1 MSLSNEPMKSMLAPY
16 VPPRAEPQ
24 QLEDL
29 SFRFGEG
36 ESLRGIWQVIRKRKL
51 TIMVGGACGL
61 LLAFLLCLVMTRQ
74 YAAVSTIEVD
84 KTDNSQT
91 SLLNSAS
98 PAPAS
103 ADGMKA
109 DIATH
114 MTVLQSPN
122 VELAVVKDLNL
133 QSVPPFAFKPSLV
146 GFFTGTNDKI
156 RDEIKRGLPLE
167 QAPYTRERILAVFDK
182 KLKIQNTADTRLIT
196 VQFLNPDA
204 NVSAAVANGLVREY
218 VTFQAR
224 SQATTDAQRWL
235 TEQLADLKNNVE
247 DSQKRLADFER
258 KTGLNGMVLGA
269 AGEAAGGS
277 STHIP
282 DLDAL
287 DALNQQLTAAETDR
301 ISKEAVYRMTKSR
314 NPDLVDSLADP
325 SDSNNSA
332 AAFAVA
338 GASLDLLHNLR
349 QQQSTLKVTYADM
362 LTKYGPNNQH
372 LQETKSELDSVNKQ
386 IDRELSRINQ
396 TAGKDFSFAQQR
408 EEGLRKAF
416 EQQQQK
422 AGNLNVSAVQLQ
434 ALTQE
439 ATSSRQLYDSLYSRL
454 KQVNI
459 QAALRAT
466 NISVADPARPPA
478 KPKRPNPPLYMA
490 IGLIAGL
497 FTGLSSA
504 FIREHLDDKVTVAL
518 QLKAGSRLPMLANIP
533 SSREI
538 GLLTSHAG
546 AVSTTLESSPLIND
560 PTSAASESFRALRT
574 AIMVGSHTGQ
584 LRTLLVTSPL
594 SGEGRSTVAYNTAIA
609 FALAGKRVLLLDAD
623 MRKPRMHDL
632 FFCSCQPGLS
642 DILKGTAKL
651 EDGIRQHDSVPSL
664 FLIPAGSGTRGPAE
678 LICSAQFDQML
689 ATLSQKFDLV
699 VADSPPILLVT
710 EARVLSEKFD
720 ATLAVIRAGKT
731 TRTVLASLSSVLEL
745 SGSRAVGLVLNGVDT
760 NSNEYFDAYG
770 HDGKGEYLN
779 A

>member
-1 MSLSNEPMKSMLAPY
+1 
-16 VPPRAEPQ
+16 
-24 QLEDL
+24 LEDL

-36 ESLRGIWQVIRKRKL
+36 ESLKGVWQVIRKRKL
-51 TIMVGGACGL
+51 TIAVGGLCGIA
-61 LLAFLLCLVMTRQ
+61 LAFLLCLVMTRQ
-74 YAAVSTIEVD
+74 YAAVATIEVD

-91 SLLNSAS
+91 SLLNTAA
-98 PAPAS
+98 PVPAS
-103 ADGMKA
+103 MDSMKT
-109 DIATH
+109 DLATH

-122 VELAVVKDLNL
+122 VELAAVRDLNL
-133 QSVPPFAFKPSLV
+133 QSYAPFAFEPSIL
-146 GFFTGTNDKI
+146 GFVTGTNDKI
-156 RDEIKRGLPLE
+156 RDEINRGLPLE
-167 QAPYTRERILAVFDK
+167 QAPYTRERILKIFDK
-182 KLKIQNTADTRLIT
+182 KLKIENTADTRLIT
-196 VQFLNPDA
+196 VQFLNPDRKL
-204 NVSAAVANGLVREY
+204 AADVANGIVREY

-224 SQATTDAQRWL
+224 SQATSDAQRWL
-235 TEQLADLKNNVE
+235 TEQLADLKNSVD
-247 DSQKRLADFER
+247 DSQKRLAEFER

-269 AGEAAGGS
+269 TGEGAGGS

-287 DALNQQLTAAETDR
+287 DAINQQLTAAESDR
-301 ISKEAVYRMTKSR
+301 ISKEAVYRLTKSR
-314 NPDLVDSLADP
+314 NPDVVASLAD
-325 SDSNNSA
+325 STDSADSA
-332 AAFAVA
+332 AAFSVT

-349 QQQSTLKVTYADM
+349 QQQAALKVSYADM
-362 LTKYGPNNQH
+362 LTKYGANNQH
-372 LQETKSELDSVNKQ
+372 LQETKSQLDSVNSQ
-386 IDRELSRINQ
+386 IARELNRINQ
-396 TAGKDFSFAQQR
+396 TAAKDYSVSQEKEA
-408 EEGLRKAF
+408 GLRQAF
-416 EQQQQK
+416 QRQQVK
-422 AGNLNVSAVQLQ
+422 AGNLNVSAVKLQ

-439 ATSSRQLYDSLYSRL
+439 AASSRQLYDSLYGRL

-466 NISVADPARPPA
+466 NINVADPARPPA

-504 FIREHLDDKVTVAL
+504 FVREHLDDKVTVAL
-518 QLKAGSRLPMLANIP
+518 QLHAGSRLPMLANIP

-538 GLLTSHAG
+538 GLLSSHSG
-546 AVSTTLESSPLIND
+546 GVSTTLESSPLIND

-574 AIMVGSHTGQ
+574 AIMVGSHSGH
-584 LRTLLVTSPL
+584 LRSLLVTSPL

-623 MRKPRMHDL
+623 MRKPHMHDL

-642 DILKGTAKL
+642 DILRGTAKL

-678 LICSAQFDQML
+678 LVCSSQFDQLL
-689 ATLSQKFDLV
+689 ATLTQKYDLV

-760 NSNEYFDAYG
+760 NSDEYFDAYG